1 VGLTVRAMVG
11 GGVQIGAAQESGSA
25 DRLRVFFD
33 CQMMGCFDEDY
44 FVRGIPWV
52 DWVRDREDSDVHLL
66 TTGTS
71 AGGGFSFD
79 IQFIG
84 SGDFEGQDVALGV
97 FSSSTDTDDERRE
110 MLLGRYELALAAF
123 AGRTGMA
130 DLLSVEYADPDSG
143 GGRTQQPPAGEVDD
157 PWDLWVFTLG
167 LNGGGNGESSFSSF
181 RASASAGADR
191 ISEEWKFT
199 SDFRFSYNESE
210 FEVPDA
216 EPITTLRRSSSAS
229 MLLVRSL
236 GPQWGIGGRTSV
248 SSSTFSNYD
257 LVATVRPALE
267 YNVFPYAESSR
278 RILTF
283 QYQIGPEFVRY
294 DEPTVF
300 DEEEEWIFRNS
311 LSATLGARQPWGSA
325 SIAVSGQAFVDDWEK
340 NSISAFGNLQLRIT
354 RGLNLNF
361 FGNISRIRDRVNE
374 PGTDATEEDILLR
387 QRILA
392 TSISYR
398 FSVGLS
404 YRFGSIFNN
413 VVNPRF
419 GGVFF

>member
-1 VGLTVRAMVG
+1 MYPPSWL
-11 GGVQIGAAQESGSA
+11 
-25 DRLRVFFD
+25 
-33 CQMMGCFDEDY
+33 GCVVY
-44 FVRGIPWV
+44 
-52 DWVRDREDSDVHLL
+52 
-66 TTGTS
+66 
-71 AGGGFSFD
+71 FSFD